1 MAALILAGRNI
12 ALIVALV
19 LTAILGTAAA
29 RAYPTT
35 DVFCFVTAARLV
47 AEGKDPYET
56 MVWTAATAGEFADY
70 RGSLRPSSCLDHFAY
85 PLSTAIAL
93 IPLSWIDP
101 GWVPFVWQIVL
112 FAASAVGVT
121 ALAGAVGRRDRTLTL
136 ALAVALSQP
145 FWLTVLNAQFGG
157 ILLAAVGACMALAA
171 RHKDSFAGVALSLG
185 WLKPHVVAVALVAA
199 PIRRLRARQPAMAL
213 AMLVTLVL
221 ATAVSFAVRPGWAVE
236 YATLLVEDREAQTAG
251 STSLVGISSA
261 LTSSAIPGILTA
273 IAVVG
278 LAVLLLWR
286 HQVSDAEFVSLA
298 VASSLVLSPHLGSH
312 DQLLLAPSWAVL
324 LQAQGSGGGIT
335 VALLAVV
342 LPWALYSLRDS
353 VVGPEGLSGLMPAI
367 TLLTVAFILRARSP
381 ARPNLNRYKT
391 APGRP

>member
-112 FAASAVGVT
+112 FAASAIGVA

-136 ALAVALSQP
+136 GLAVALSQP

-157 ILLAAVGACMALAA
+157 ILLAAVGACTALA
-171 RHKDSFAGVALSLG
+171 
-185 WLKPHVVAVALVAA
+185 
-199 PIRRLRARQPAMAL
+199 
-213 AMLVTLVL
+213 
-221 ATAVSFAVRPGWAVE
+221 VSP
-236 YATLLVEDREAQTAG
+236 
-251 STSLVGISSA
+251 SA
-261 LTSSAIPGILTA
+261 LDG
-273 IAVVG
+273 
-278 LAVLLLWR
+278 
-286 HQVSDAEFVSLA
+286 
-298 VASSLVLSPHLGSH
+298 
-312 DQLLLAPSWAVL
+312 
-324 LQAQGSGGGIT
+324 
-335 VALLAVV
+335 
-342 LPWALYSLRDS
+342 
-353 VVGPEGLSGLMPAI
+353 
-367 TLLTVAFILRARSP
+367 
-381 ARPNLNRYKT
+381 
-391 APGRP
+391 